1 MSKLGLKICW
11 PGLFDVGF
19 LFRFFLSILIFDAG
33 VMAKI
38 LIVEDEKDMAR
49 GLKDILEFE
58 GYEVATAETG
68 KEGLQSVDKEKP
80 DCIILDLM
88 LPDLDGYEVCS
99 RIRERSN
106 APVLMLTAKAQDH
119 DKILGFKVGA
129 DDYLTKPFSV
139 GELLARIMA
148 LLRRSA
154 GYSHDAEVIRVG
166 SSLVDVK
173 HFIVRRGKQEFSLSH
188 YEAEMF
194 KLLYARANQ
203 PVSRDEILDKVWGTE
218 KFPTNRTVDNF
229 IVKLRKKI
237 EEDYRN
243 PRHILTI
250 YGVGYK
256 LSP

>member
-1 MSKLGLKICW
+1 MQ
-11 PGLFDVGF
+11 
-19 LFRFFLSILIFDAG
+19 
-33 VMAKI
+33 KI
-38 LIVEDEKDMAR
+38 LVIEDEKEMAR

-58 GYEVATAETG
+58 GYEVTTVELG
-68 KEGLQSVDKEKP
+68 KEGLHAVSRKEP

-88 LPDLDGYEVCS
+88 LPDISGYEVCEQ
-99 RIRERSN
+99 IRQKKQN
-106 APVLMLTAKAQDH
+106 TPILMLTAKAQEY
-119 DKILGFKVGA
+119 DKIRGFKVGA

-139 GELLARIMA
+139 GELLARVMA
-148 LLRRSA
+148 LLRRR
-154 GYSHDAEVIRVG
+154 GQYVQDVDIFQVG
-166 SSLVDVK
+166 ASLIDVK
-173 HFIVRRGKQEFSLSH
+173 HFIVRRGKEEYSMSH
-188 YEAEMF
+188 YEVELL
-194 KLLYARANQ
+194 KLLYAHVNQ
-203 PVSRDEILDKVWGTE
+203 PVTRDEILDRVWGTE